1 MAGVG
6 AALRGF
12 GKALKKQSKARKSI
26 RKLPFGDFID
36 YPIEVITKQK
46 KPAAVGA
53 GAAITTDIH
62 MEKKKK
68 KKKKEKK

>member
-6 AALRGF
+6 VALRGF
-12 GKALKKQSKARKSI
+12 GKALKRQSKARKSI
-26 RKLPFGDFID
+26 RKLPFGDFVD

-53 GAAITTDIH
+53 GAAMIAEDIN
-62 MEKKKK
+62 KKKK
-68 KKKKEKK
+68 KKKDKK

>member
-12 GKALKKQSKARKSI
+12 GKALKRQSKARKSI
-26 RKLPFGDFID
+26 RKLPFGNFVD
-36 YPIEVITKQK
+36 YPIELITRQK

-53 GAAITTDIH
+53 GAAITQGQIN
-62 MEKKKK
+62 KKK